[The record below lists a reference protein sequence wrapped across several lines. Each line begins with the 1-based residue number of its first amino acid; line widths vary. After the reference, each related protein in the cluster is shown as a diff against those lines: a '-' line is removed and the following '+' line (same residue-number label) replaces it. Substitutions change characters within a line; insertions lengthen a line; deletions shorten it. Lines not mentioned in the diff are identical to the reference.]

1 MEDVPAGEGRVIDAD
16 KGGRVKGRASISVQ
30 LTKLHVGGKA
40 VQIATNTIERE
51 ARATKGKDAAKIG
64 IGSGIGAAI
73 GAIAGGG
80 KGAAIGAGAGAA
92 AGTGVVLG
100 TRGAAAVIPSESV
113 LIFELRAP
121 FLDHEVIELG
131 LALPDSLK
139 ARGTRGKVALRRA
152 FASDLPQEILGAG
165 KRGFGVPVAHWF
177 RTDLRELAGDVLLGE
192 RASARGLFRRDAVER
207 RLGARAAGG
216 ADHGARLSS
225 LVMLELWQREYA
237 DQAAVAPSLAAAR

>member
-1 MEDVPAGEGRVIDAD
+1 VYSVKITTTVLALLTAMLAGCARETPTAEQPAASEQPGAKEAAAKTAKPPVRRESVIAAGTSLTVRTTNSLSSANSNAGDVFSANLEEPLRDGERVIAPKGADVEGRVVDAD

-30 LTKLHVGGKA
+30 LTKLQVGDKTLS
-40 VQIATNTIERE
+40 ISTNTIVRQ

-113 LIFELRAP
+113 LIFELRSP
-121 FLDHEVIELG
+121 
-131 LALPDSLK
+131 LK
-139 ARGTRGKVALRRA
+139 
-152 FASDLPQEILGAG
+152 I
-165 KRGFGVPVAHWF
+165 
-177 RTDLRELAGDVLLGE
+177 
-192 RASARGLFRRDAVER
+192 
-207 RLGARAAGG
+207 
-216 ADHGARLSS
+216 
-225 LVMLELWQREYA
+225 
-237 DQAAVAPSLAAAR
+237 